1 MKTIALLATCLAVAA
16 CGGKSKPS
24 TTPPPAEVGGLDEA
38 VEPIAEPEP
47 EPEPPP
53 PARWSARAELV
64 PVKGA
69 TMKPRVVA
77 FAQTEGSGTE
87 VEADAAFAGLKPG
100 TYHLVVHTSGE
111 CGKNA
116 TKAGPAWAVVGTILE
131 LTATKQA
138 PASLAESDVDLM
150 LDGDS
155 SIIGRTLVLHD
166 DKKGKP
172 NKAIACGTITADGG
186 DSDDEE

>member
-1 MKTIALLATCLAVAA
+1 MKTIALLATCLTVAA
-16 CGGKSKPS
+16 CGGKSEPS
-24 TTPPPAEVGGLDEA
+24 TTPPPADPTAGLEE
-38 VEPIAEPEP
+38 VEPIDEPEP

-53 PARWSARAELV
+53 PQRWSARVELT

-69 TMKPRVVA
+69 TVKPRVVA
-77 FAQTEGSGTE
+77 FSQTEGSGTE

-116 TKAGPAWAVVGTILE
+116 TKVGPAWAVVGTILE

-138 PASLAESDVDLM
+138 PASLAQSDVDLM
-150 LDGDS
+150 LAGDS
-155 SIIGRTLVLHD
+155 SIVGRTLVLHD

-172 NKAIACGTITADGG
+172 NKAIACGTITLDGG
-186 DSDDEE
+186 DGDGEE